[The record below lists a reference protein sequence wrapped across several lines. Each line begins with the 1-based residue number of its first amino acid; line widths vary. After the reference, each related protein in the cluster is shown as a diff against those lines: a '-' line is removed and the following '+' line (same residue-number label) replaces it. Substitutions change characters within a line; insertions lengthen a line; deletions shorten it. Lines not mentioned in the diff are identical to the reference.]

1 MVANACHEKLR
12 QEDCQELEAIMGYIM
27 SSRSTWNKVKSSVRG
42 EGVVHA
48 DWQGIRTPASQSQL
62 IGRVVSILTFLGI

>member
-12 QEDCQELEAIMGYIM
+12 QEDCQELEAILGYIM
-27 SSRSTWNKVKSSVRG
+27 SSRSTWNTVKSSFIG

-48 DWQGIRTPASQSQL
+48 DELSIQGLRQGGYP
-62 IGRVVSILTFLGI
+62 RILGQPGL